1 MNMNPMQIM
10 QMMMQG
16 GGNPMQMMMS
26 MFGNNPHFQR
36 AMQMVKGKTPAQ
48 MQQTARNLCKERGID
63 FDGAAKQMSGMGLK
77 VPIEQADSE
86 DK

>member
-1 MNMNPMQIM
+1 MQIM
-10 QMMMQG
+10 QQ
-16 GGNPMQMMMS
+16 

-36 AMQMVKGKTPAQ
+36 AMQMVQGKTPSQ

-63 FDGAAKQMSGMGLK
+63 FDGVAQQMSSMGLK
-77 VPIEQADSE
+77 VPIEKADSE